1 MTIPKV
7 SISCDRFADK
17 LSDYLERDVDEP
29 TRAVMDTHAAQCA
42 ECGSLLADLRSLR
55 LGAANLP
62 ELAPSRDLWE
72 GIAARIE
79 TPVVELKNGNA
90 QDVILMRAEGAED
103 LLAPSNR
110 RTRIWVGLAAAG
122 LVAITATVTHELTK
136 RSIVATSPVVV
147 ATTTPS
153 TPVGPTAT
161 PAANTSK
168 RDTVLAIQPTAS
180 APTAKLV
187 SDRPSAEQTY
197 DTEIARLRVVV
208 NRRRPQLDSTTI
220 AVIEHNLKVIDDA
233 IRQCKIALRKD
244 PGSQFLM
251 ESLNDALDNKVQ
263 LLRTAATLPS
273 KA

>member
-17 LSDYLERDVDEP
+17 LSDYLERDIDEP
-29 TRAVMDTHAAQCA
+29 TRAVMDAHAAECA
-42 ECGSLLADLRSLR
+42 ECAGLLADLRSLR

-62 ELAPSRDLWE
+62 ELAPSRDLWA
-72 GIAARIE
+72 GIAERIE
-79 TPVVELKNGNA
+79 TPV
-90 QDVILMRAEGAED
+90 ILMRGQQSENPI
-103 LLAPSNR
+103 APSNR

-122 LVAITATVTHELTK
+122 LVAVTATVTHEVTK
-136 RSIVATSPVVV
+136 RSIVATPPVVV

-153 TPVGPTAT
+153 APVSPAAT
-161 PAANTSK
+161 PAAGTPK
-168 RDTVLAIQPTAS
+168 PDTASAIQPTAS